1 MGSKSTNWTST
12 TNNNDE
18 SVLQGLAA
26 VRGDNNTTNV
36 LDGDAI
42 KQAFTYGTGVNAGQT
57 QTIGEVLNTVNGL
70 ADKLITSASENSR
83 AAIDSMQTGLTSST
97 GSIRDAYAQAANSG
111 IDPQKSLL
119 GIAAIAALV
128 FIFKG

>member
-1 MGSKSTNWTST
+1 MGSKSTVWTST
-12 TNNNDE
+12 TTNNDE

-42 KQAFTYGTGVNAGQT
+42 KEAFTFGTGVNAGQT

-70 ADKLITSASENSR
+70 ADKLITSASQNSR
-83 AAIDSMQTGLTSST
+83 DAIEAMQSGLASST
-97 GSIRDAYAQAANSG
+97 GSIKDAYAQAANSG
-111 IDPQKSLL
+111 IDPQKALL